1 MSFPELQKL
10 KLLDKKKQE
19 TYLLSK
25 KYEKGNIQS
34 DGDNEA
40 EVYKNRL
47 EQGGRMVTRNITLI
61 TSKQLKMTML
71 EYTTYDA
78 SESVYM

>member
-1 MSFPELQKL
+1 
-10 KLLDKKKQE
+10 
-19 TYLLSK
+19 
-25 KYEKGNIQS
+25 
-34 DGDNEA
+34 
-40 EVYKNRL
+40 VYKNRL